1 MRWTTGAA
9 IASFLCALLAST
21 AYGEMLPAD
30 VASLDARA
38 IKAIRSAGVYAF
50 EDVVCIGNEPCTSI
64 MSGHQSYT
72 PQGALGHLVV
82 EQDGVCEETFVVS
95 GWAYNRSCGSSQWQ
109 KLRDGNPEPAY
120 EGVSDIMGFAYNRC
134 SPHPSAVSLEEMVH
148 HDGRRQAVVHV
159 AYPVEVEKES
169 QGTFGSEQVRS
180 AVLVYDADTALPVSA
195 EIHLSANVTIPWAQP
210 QVTFATVTRR
220 TFHFG
225 GVAMPTLPAEA
236 LNAPERHAPSA
247 TP

>member
-1 MRWTTGAA
+1 MTRAAGAA
-9 IASFLCALLAST
+9 IASFLWAVLTLT

-30 VASLDARA
+30 VAALDARA
-38 IKAIRSAGVYAF
+38 IKAIQSAGVYAF

-64 MSGHQSYT
+64 MNGHQSHT
-72 PQGALGHLVV
+72 PQGGLGHLVV

-95 GWAYNRSCGSSQWQ
+95 GWTYNRPCGSSQWQ

-120 EGVSDIMGFAYNRC
+120 KGVSDLMAFAYNRC
-134 SPHPSAVSLEEMVH
+134 SPHPSAVSLEEAV
-148 HDGRRQAVVHV
+148 HDGQRRAVVHV
-159 AYPVEVEKES
+159 SYLVEKES
-169 QGTFGSEQVRS
+169 QGAFGSEQVRS

-195 EIHLSANVTIPWAQP
+195 EIHLSANVTIPGAQP
-210 QVTFATVTRR
+210 QMTFATVTRR

-225 GVAMPTLPAEA
+225 GVTMPTLPAEA